1 MSKRDAKKQGLKMR
15 VNLYG
20 SSFDWVMRV
29 WEMSLR
35 RYSGLA
41 FTSAAIVLGGYG
53 IMILVTPT
61 QEQIKAVP
69 SSNKEC

>member
-1 MSKRDAKKQGLKMR
+1 
-15 VNLYG
+15 
-20 SSFDWVMRV
+20 MRV

-53 IMILVTPT
+53 IMVVVTPT
-61 QEQIKAVP
+61 QEQFKAV
-69 SSNKEC
+69 SSSSHGC